1 MKNVQIVVVC
11 LIYLLVYYYL
21 KIVYQHNILQLYLI
35 HLYKCN
41 YLIGLI
47 VEIPLT
53 IYIIRLVRKTFTLK
67 IDFISLIK
75 YIIISVAVF
84 GGIHLVMEEFLE
96 YKNRIFEFLPV
107 LMLFALIGVI
117 GYLGLTYVSD
127 KKTKIL
133 FNAVL
138 HELINKIR
146 K

>member
-1 MKNVQIVVVC
+1 
-11 LIYLLVYYYL
+11 
-21 KIVYQHNILQLYLI
+21 
-35 HLYKCN
+35 
-41 YLIGLI
+41 
-47 VEIPLT
+47 
-53 IYIIRLVRKTFTLK
+53 
-67 IDFISLIK
+67 
-75 YIIISVAVF
+75 
-84 GGIHLVMEEFLE
+84 MEEFLE